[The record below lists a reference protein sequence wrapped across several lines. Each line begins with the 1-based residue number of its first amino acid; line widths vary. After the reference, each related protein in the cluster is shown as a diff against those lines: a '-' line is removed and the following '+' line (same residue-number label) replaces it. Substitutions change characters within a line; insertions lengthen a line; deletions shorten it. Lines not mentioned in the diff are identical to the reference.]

1 MARITEI
8 EDAIE
13 NLRYIQK
20 TETPYGRLWNMCEL
34 AISALEKQLRLK
46 ELGFSDEV
54 IENYKQFE
62 DECITKGFTFNSLIE
77 ARDKQI
83 PKKIAY
89 QEYNYKDKIIRING
103 IDGVP
108 YDLCPNC
115 GSNLCTSGFL
125 ARKKMMY
132 CEDCGQRLDWN

>member
-1 MARITEI
+1 MLFRS
-8 EDAIE
+8 
-13 NLRYIQK
+13 
-20 TETPYGRLWNMCEL
+20 M
-34 AISALEKQLRLK
+34 
-46 ELGFSDEV
+46 
-54 IENYKQFE
+54 
-62 DECITKGFTFNSLIE
+62 IE

-89 QEYNYKDKIIRING
+89 DEYDYNGKKIRING
-103 IDGVP
+103 VDGVP

>member
-1 MARITEI
+1 MNESER
-8 EDAIE
+8 AIE
-13 NLRYIQK
+13 YIENHIPMDIGDCMVK
-20 TETPYGRLWNMCEL
+20 
-34 AISALEKQLRLK
+34 ALERQLRLQ

-54 IENYKQFE
+54 IENYKRFE
-62 DECITKGFTFNSLIE
+62 NECIAKGFTFKSLIE

-103 IDGVP
+103 TDGVP

-125 ARKKMMY
+125 ARKKMKY
-132 CEDCGQRLDWN
+132 CENCGQRLDWN

>member
-1 MARITEI
+1 MNEI
-8 EDAIE
+8 GRAIE
-13 NLRYIQK
+13 YI
-20 TETPYGRLWNMCEL
+20 ENHIPMDIGECMIE
-34 AISALEKQLRLK
+34 ALERQLKLQ
-46 ELGFSDEV
+46 ELGFTDDV
-54 IENYKQFE
+54 INNYKQFE
-62 DECITKGFTFNSLIE
+62 DECIAKGFTFKSMIE
-77 ARDKQI
+77 ARDRQI

-125 ARKKMMY
+125 ARKKMKY
-132 CEDCGQRLDWN
+132 CEDCGQRLDWSK